1 MKRAVELR
9 MNSFYTVSIRAI
21 FFKEIF
27 MNRDMFKR
35 HYPAFAM
42 GFVGALVCQ
51 VVVVGVVAACYIATP
66 LQAEIQNRFHALIAK
81 EITNSSPTDSAGQH
95 SDVMDVV
102 SAVNPAV
109 VSIVISKDVPKM
121 EKILNQDSQTN
132 PFGIFGFNIPQYQQ
146 NGTEEKE
153 IGGGS
158 GFIVSADGYIVT
170 NAHVVSDKEAKY
182 TVLLNDESKHDA
194 TVVAADTTLDI
205 AVLKID
211 ATDLPFLEFGDSNMV
226 KAGQSVIAIGNALGQ
241 FRNTV
246 SVGVISGLARSIT
259 AAGGQGGSELL
270 SDVLQT
276 DAAINPGNSGGP
288 LLDLSGKVIGVN
300 VATSGGGENISFS
313 LPSNT
318 VRATVESI
326 QKNGRVIQ
334 PYLGVHFQM
343 ISPDLVAANGLT
355 VKQGALVTRGQD
367 TKQLAVVPGSP
378 ADKAGIEENDII
390 TEIDGVA
397 LDDTHPLNVVIR
409 QKTVGSTITM
419 KVVHDG
425 NEKAVTVALEER
437 PAETQQ

>member
-1 MKRAVELR
+1 
-9 MNSFYTVSIRAI
+9 MNKDVL
-21 FFKEIF
+21 
-27 MNRDMFKR
+27 KR
-35 HYPAFAM
+35 HYPALMLGFAGAVLCQILLAAM
-42 GFVGALVCQ
+42 AVGFYV
-51 VVVVGVVAACYIATP
+51 ATP
-66 LQAEIQNRFHALIAK
+66 LKSEIRSRLQAIIEKAVNAK
-81 EITNSSPTDSAGQH
+81 NLTDSAGQH
-95 SDVMDVV
+95 SDVIDVV
-102 SAVNPAV
+102 DAVNPAV

-121 EKILNQDSQTN
+121 EQTLNQDGQTN
-132 PFGIFGFNIPQYQQ
+132 PFGIFGFTVPRFRQ

-158 GFIVSADGYIVT
+158 GFIVSADGYVVT

-194 TVVAADTTLDI
+194 TVIAADSTLDI

-211 ATDLPFLEFGDSNMV
+211 AKDLPFLEFGDSNAV

-259 AAGGQGGSELL
+259 AGGQGGSELL
-270 SDVLQT
+270 SNVLQT

-300 VATSGGGENISFS
+300 VATSGGGENISFA

-326 QKNGRVIQ
+326 QKNGRIIQ
-334 PYLGVHFQM
+334 PYMGVRFEM
-343 ISPDLVAANGLT
+343 ITPELVAANSLST
-355 VKQGALVTRGQD
+355 KEGALVSRSQD
-367 TKQLAVVPGSP
+367 GKQLAVVPGSP
-378 ADKAGIEENDII
+378 ADKAGIEESDII
-390 TEIDGVA
+390 TEVDGVA
-397 LDDTHPLNVVIR
+397 LDDMHPLNVVLR
-409 QKTVGSTITM
+409 QKAVGDVVTL

-425 NEKAVTVALEER
+425 IEKTITVTLEER
-437 PAETQQ
+437 PAEAQ